1 MLITLLG
8 LGDSEFEL
16 RVKLVKIDG
25 KLSCSGGS
33 EVLLWMN
40 SEIGVVTFVGEEQQN
55 SGSDI
60 RSIIVSEFC
69 QQKQA

>member
-16 RVKLVKIDG
+16 GVKLVKIDG

-33 EVLLWMN
+33 EVSLWVN
-40 SEIGVVTFVGEEQQN
+40 SEIGVVTFVGKERRN
-55 SGSDI
+55 SGSDV
-60 RSIIVSEFC
+60 RSIVVSEFC
-69 QQKQA
+69 QRKQA